1 MFNTTEIHCINPDC
15 QRPYPQRW
23 ESKFC
28 HCCGAPLQLIDRYI
42 PMRRLGA
49 GGFAQI
55 YTVWDQKTQTQRV
68 LKVLV
73 EDSPKAR
80 ELFAQ
85 EASVL
90 SSLRH
95 PGVPKVESDGYFQR
109 IWVHGKGQQ
118 TLPCLVMEKINGQTL
133 EEVLCKQYPQGCPQ
147 DLVLN
152 WLSQAVEILRHL
164 HQRNIIHRDI
174 KPSNLMLRTLSKSP
188 FDHKKGRE
196 ANQLVLI
203 DFGGAKQFAATNVV
217 SQPRSTKLFSSGYS
231 PPEQVMGGHV
241 EPNADFYALGRTMVE
256 LLTGKHPVDL
266 EDPLTGELHWRSQCR
281 VHPQLADLLDE
292 MMQEEARSRPENTAV
307 IQRRLAQI
315 DQAPPNPVGTN
326 KTNRTNRT
334 NSRNVTL
341 TLVLTNTRLSPI
353 LGFFS
358 DLRKQI
364 QNSVVNFAQAIG
376 QIILFV
382 LGAIAKVIRACLDT
396 IWTMILTSIGAA
408 GGTFSGYVL
417 ANHTEWGK
425 QVGESLSSQ
434 LSVLLGNNQSVLGSE
449 ILLFA
454 GAGLGTA
461 WGIVTAGG
469 YRQRRRFLAA
479 SLMGIF
485 GYGFGWF
492 ILQLI
497 TPKEDGEGLI
507 ALILAA
513 VSLLTLG
520 LGLRS
525 HHIVHAVVTA
535 FGTALPF
542 AFLLYVGL
550 PPTIFNDFFSPTNNW
565 HELLWKIGFFGLLGI
580 LISFW
585 LGVSH
590 YLFVPGLRLLGWRD

>member
-1 MFNTTEIHCINPDC
+1 M
-15 QRPYPQRW
+15 
-23 ESKFC
+23 K
-28 HCCGAPLQLIDRYI
+28 
-42 PMRRLGA
+42 RLGS

-90 SSLRH
+90 SNLRH
-95 PGVPKVESDGYFQR
+95 PGVPKVESEGYFQR

-133 EEVLCKQYPQGCPQ
+133 EEILYKQYPHGCPQ

-152 WLSQAVEILRHL
+152 WLSQAVEILQHL

-174 KPSNLMLRTLSKSP
+174 KPSNLMLRNLSKSP
-188 FDHKKGRE
+188 LDHRKARQ

-241 EPNADFYALGRTMVE
+241 EPSADFYALGRTTIE

-281 VHPQLADLLDE
+281 VHPQLADLIDE
-292 MMQEEARSRPENTAV
+292 MIQEEARSRPENTAI

-315 DQAPPNPVGTN
+315 DQSLPNSVG
-326 KTNRTNRT
+326 T
-334 NSRNVTL
+334 NSRNV

-353 LGFFS
+353 FRFFF

-364 QNSVVNFAQAIG
+364 QNSVVNFVQAIG
-376 QIILFV
+376 QIIIFV
-382 LGAIAKVIRACLDT
+382 FGAIAKVIRACLDT
-396 IWTMILTSIGAA
+396 IWTMILTSVGAA
-408 GGTFSGYVL
+408 AGAFSGYVL
-417 ANHTEWGK
+417 AYHTEWGK

-434 LSVLLGNNQSVLGSE
+434 LSLLLGNNQPVLGSE

-469 YRQRRRFLAA
+469 YGQRRRFLAA

-550 PPTIFNDFFSPTNNW
+550 PPTIFNDFFSLSNNW
-565 HELLWKIGFFGLLGI
+565 HELLWKIGFFGLVGVV
-580 LISFW
+580 ISFW

-590 YLFVPGLRLLGWRD
+590 YLVVPGLRLLGWRD

>member
-1 MFNTTEIHCINPDC
+1 M
-15 QRPYPQRW
+15 
-23 ESKFC
+23 K
-28 HCCGAPLQLIDRYI
+28 
-42 PMRRLGA
+42 RLGS

-90 SSLRH
+90 SNLRH
-95 PGVPKVESDGYFQR
+95 PGVPKVESEGYFQR

-133 EEVLCKQYPQGCPQ
+133 EEILYKQYPHGCPQ

-152 WLSQAVEILRHL
+152 WLSQAVEILQHL

-174 KPSNLMLRTLSKSP
+174 KPSNLMLRNLSKSP
-188 FDHKKGRE
+188 LDHRKVRQ

-241 EPNADFYALGRTMVE
+241 EPSADFYALGRTTIE

-281 VHPQLADLLDE
+281 VHPQLADLIDE
-292 MMQEEARSRPENTAV
+292 MIQEEARSRPENTAI

-315 DQAPPNPVGTN
+315 DQSLPNSVG
-326 KTNRTNRT
+326 TNRT
-334 NSRNVTL
+334 NSRNV

-353 LGFFS
+353 FRFFF

-364 QNSVVNFAQAIG
+364 QNSVVNFVQAIG
-376 QIILFV
+376 QIIIFV
-382 LGAIAKVIRACLDT
+382 FGAIAKVIRACLDT
-396 IWTMILTSIGAA
+396 IWTMILTSVGAA
-408 GGTFSGYVL
+408 AGAFSGYVL
-417 ANHTEWGK
+417 AYHTEWGK

-434 LSVLLGNNQSVLGSE
+434 LSLLLGNNQPVLGSE

-469 YRQRRRFLAA
+469 YGQRRRFLAA

-550 PPTIFNDFFSPTNNW
+550 PPTIFNDFFSLSNNW
-565 HELLWKIGFFGLLGI
+565 HELLWKIGFFGLVGVV
-580 LISFW
+580 ISFW

-590 YLFVPGLRLLGWRD
+590 YLVVPGLRLLGWRD